1 MGPSTM
7 AAVRGYEVTHAC
19 RVGEE
24 ANEFPRTELREKAR
38 ERTRGRS
45 IDVRGKIKAGSK
57 AEGLKSGH

>member
-24 ANEFPRTELREKAR
+24 ANEVPRTELRES
-38 ERTRGRS
+38 EHVEGRS
-45 IDVRGKIKAGSK
+45 MFAAK
-57 AEGLKSGH
+57 